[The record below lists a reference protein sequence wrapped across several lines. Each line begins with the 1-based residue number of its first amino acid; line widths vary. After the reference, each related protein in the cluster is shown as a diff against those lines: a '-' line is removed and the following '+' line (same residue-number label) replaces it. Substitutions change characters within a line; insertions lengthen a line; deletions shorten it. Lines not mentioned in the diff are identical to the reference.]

1 MVNDGEVLN
10 EVIAI
15 HKNMNNELSKTF
27 SAEGYKLTELQKQI
41 KINYLIVFRL
51 EIKDDW
57 MIKKKLEPNL
67 EYPLTFY

>member
-1 MVNDGEVLN
+1 MVNDGEVMN

-27 SAEGYKLTELQKQI
+27 SAEGYKLTELQKQM
-41 KINYLIVFRL
+41 KINYLVLFKL

-67 EYPLTFY
+67 EYNLSFY